1 VTGGSR
7 SLKYLAAFPRQEAFE
22 RARDL
27 LNRLN
32 LPYEIL
38 DPDPGFGLVGRPA
51 LVVDQE
57 CRLSLTS
64 SLADDAVLS
73 GWIEYR
79 PSAVAIPQGP
89 SPLFPEDVFGSA
101 AVMVLAP
108 CIADDTKIRLI
119 AHISGD
125 MAEAL
130 PYLNAA
136 MTGAVYNPEGP
147 TLTFMDGY
155 RLITL
160 YPRRIA
166 IAKADDLPDGWRIL
180 ERVRCRI
187 NEVYARRDSLT
198 PLAVPREKP
207 TALAVYALL
216 PRTNCGR
223 CGQRTCMAFAL
234 GLHGGRL
241 TPFLCRPLFEESH
254 HGMQDAYREMVARLG
269 YSADD
274 GLN

>member
-1 VTGGSR
+1 M
-7 SLKYLAAFPRQEAFE
+7 KYLAAFPRQEAFE
-22 RARDL
+22 STRDL
-27 LNRLN
+27 LVDLN

-38 DPDPGFGLVGRPA
+38 DPEPGFILVGQPA

-57 CRLSLTS
+57 ARLRLMS
-64 SLADDAVLS
+64 SLADGAVLS

-79 PSAVAIPQGP
+79 PSAVAIPRGP

-108 CIADDTKIRLI
+108 CIADETKVRLI

-125 MAEAL
+125 MTEAL
-130 PYLNAA
+130 PYLNASMA
-136 MTGAVYNPEGP
+136 GVIYNPEIP
-147 TLTFMDGY
+147 TLTYMDGY

-166 IAKADDLPDGWRIL
+166 VAKADDLPDGWRIL
-180 ERVRCRI
+180 EGVRCRV
-187 NEVYARRDSLT
+187 NEAFARRGSLT
-198 PLAVPREKP
+198 PLSVPREKP
-207 TALAVYALL
+207 TALAIYALL

-241 TPFLCRPLFEESH
+241 NPFLCRPLFEDPH
-254 HGMQDAYREMVARLG
+254 QGMQDAYREMVARLG
-269 YSADD
+269 YGADD
-274 GLN
+274 GFN